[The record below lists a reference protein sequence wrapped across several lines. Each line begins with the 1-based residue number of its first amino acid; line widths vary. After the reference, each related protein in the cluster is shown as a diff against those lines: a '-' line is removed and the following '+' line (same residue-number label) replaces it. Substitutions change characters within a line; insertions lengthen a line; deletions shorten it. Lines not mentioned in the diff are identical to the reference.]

1 MEQQLRDYLDTKF
14 TAMNDKFDAFA
25 LMFNKDIDKLKE
37 NDVEHYSLDRNHRNT
52 CQANRDLI
60 KKEVDTTIEK
70 FGLRVGQLEGKF
82 ARMDEQIVTI
92 KDELREG
99 LKAIRETL
107 DGNKNN
113 LHEWMRTL
121 TPYFLIAIVVV
132 GLFYIKS
139 TGGL

>member
-1 MEQQLRDYLDTKF
+1 
-14 TAMNDKFDAFA
+14 MNEKFDSFA

-37 NDVEHYSLDRNHRNT
+37 NDVDHYSLDRNHRST
-52 CQANRDLI
+52 CQANRDLL

-113 LHEWMRTL
+113 LQEWMRTL
-121 TPYFLIAIVVV
+121 TPYFLIAIVVI

-139 TGGL
+139 TGGF